1 MPAPGQEP
9 VSEPESAPD
18 TRLSVVVPPELF
30 SKVVQEGLT
39 AGELFAQG
47 KLESA
52 ALLAGLTRSEITPQ
66 LDQALMGDKRK
77 ALVGEL
83 APLVA
88 QEWGVDPQLSPT
100 AAVGLVL
107 GPWLFATLTAYGTL
121 ARLATEKARKPP
133 PQEKPECN

>member
-1 MPAPGQEP
+1 MAAPENP
-9 VSEPESAPD
+9 PD
-18 TRLSVVVPPELF
+18 TRCSVVVPPELF

-47 KLESA
+47 KIESV
-52 ALLAGLTRSEITPQ
+52 ALQAGLTRSEITPQ

-121 ARLATEKARKPP
+121 ARLATEKARKSPP
-133 PQEKPECN
+133 PQEKPACN